1 MGGII
6 AHLASARQP
15 SDHRKCQLLGSVALR
30 APCTRLTGEAT
41 EARPTKGNTI
51 MITLPAAIE
60 EQINRFDRQRSLII
74 GITNA
79 VIAAWCAYRLIWLMY
94 VAVTFSG
101 FFGSLIFSFV
111 LWGVV
116 GIVAAAT
123 AVIFL
128 QRAKHLRTAS
138 EGTPSVT
145 NEG

>member
-1 MGGII
+1 MI
-6 AHLASARQP
+6 A
-15 SDHRKCQLLGSVALR
+15 
-30 APCTRLTGEAT
+30 
-41 EARPTKGNTI
+41 
-51 MITLPAAIE
+51 LPAAIE

-79 VIAAWCAYRLIWLMY
+79 VIAAWCAYRLIWLTY
-94 VAVTFSG
+94 LAVTFSG

-128 QRAKHLRTAS
+128 QRAKPLLVAV
-138 EGTPSVT
+138 EGTPSLT
-145 NEG
+145 TEG

>member
-15 SDHRKCQLLGSVALR
+15 SDHRKCQLLGSVARR
-30 APCTRLTGEAT
+30 ATCTHLTGEAT
-41 EARPTKGNTI
+41 EARPTKGNTT

-60 EQINRFDRQRSLII
+60 EQINRFDRQRSLVI
-74 GITNA
+74 GISNA

-94 VAVTFSG
+94 LAVTFSG

-111 LWGVV
+111 IWGVI
-116 GIVAAAT
+116 GIVAAAA

-128 QRAKHLRTAS
+128 QRAKQLRTAA

-145 NEG
+145 TEG

>member
-1 MGGII
+1 
-6 AHLASARQP
+6 
-15 SDHRKCQLLGSVALR
+15 
-30 APCTRLTGEAT
+30 
-41 EARPTKGNTI
+41 

-79 VIAAWCAYRLIWLMY
+79 VIAAWCAYRLIWLTY
-94 VAVTFSG
+94 LAVTFSG

-128 QRAKHLRTAS
+128 QRAKQLRVAS

-145 NEG
+145 TEG